1 MHFKER
7 VSLVSRVML
16 ILELLSDGKWHEIDE
31 LLVRVKLTEQKFH
44 DVTEFLDKYGFVE
57 FDHENRKVKINK
69 DFRKLLLQK
78 TVA

>member
-1 MHFKER
+1 
-7 VSLVSRVML
+7 ML

-31 LLVRVKLTEQKFH
+31 LLVRVKLTEQKFRQ
-44 DVTEFLDKYGFVE
+44 VTEFLDKYGFVE

-69 DFRKLLLQK
+69 DFRKLLIQK

>member
-1 MHFKER
+1 M
-7 VSLVSRVML
+7 VSRVML

-31 LLVRVKLTEQKFH
+31 LLLRVKLTERKFRE
-44 DVTEFLDKYGFVE
+44 VTEFLDKYGFVE
-57 FDHENRKVKINK
+57 FDHENRKVKVNK

>member
-1 MHFKER
+1 M
-7 VSLVSRVML
+7 VSRVML

-31 LLVRVKLTEQKFH
+31 LLVEVRLTEQKFRE
-44 DVTEFLDKYGFVE
+44 VTEFLDKYGFVE
-57 FDHENRKVKINK
+57 FDHESRKVKVNK

>member
-1 MHFKER
+1 M
-7 VSLVSRVML
+7 VSRVML

-69 DFRKLLLQK
+69 DFRKLLLQN